1 MAKVGYIFK
10 ANHYD
15 SYEADKE
22 WMLKFGCVQV
32 IEEETDHELM
42 RPQWKQLM
50 NALDRGDELVVSK
63 FSNAVRGV
71 RELAV
76 CIEMCRIKVV
86 RLISI
91 HDRIDS
97 RNELFKETTAAEV
110 LEMIGALPEEI
121 AALRKSSSHI
131 MLLQKNIKSPAK
143 TVKTLSRTE
152 RERTIVDMYN
162 AGYSMDDIAN
172 VSGFSSRS
180 SIFRILNKYNVDLNR
195 GRTKGPRRKKGD
207 RRCRVSNIIPNYM
220 ELSDWFKGFEKGIAK
235 LTEGQRETFFHECG
249 KNCVQCGTLQIYKD
263 LYEQAAGDLDLFFL

>member
-1 MAKVGYIFK
+1 MPEYDFRQTKKHYLCIGYYFQHKTMAKVGYIFK

-63 FSNAVRGV
+63 FSNAVR
-71 RELAV
+71 
-76 CIEMCRIKVV
+76 
-86 RLISI
+86 
-91 HDRIDS
+91 RIDS

-131 MLLQKNIKSPAK
+131 MLFQKNIKSPAK

-195 GRTKGPRRKKGD
+195 GRTKGPRRKKG
-207 RRCRVSNIIPNYM
+207 
-220 ELSDWFKGFEKGIAK
+220 
-235 LTEGQRETFFHECG
+235 TEETE
-249 KNCVQCGTLQIYKD
+249 
-263 LYEQAAGDLDLFFL
+263 

>member
-110 LEMIGALPEEI
+110 LEMIGSSGRNSRIAEI
-121 AALRKSSSHI
+121 FQPYHAAPKEHQI
-131 MLLQKNIKSPAK
+131 
-143 TVKTLSRTE
+143 
-152 RERTIVDMYN
+152 
-162 AGYSMDDIAN
+162 
-172 VSGFSSRS
+172 SGQDGEDF
-180 SIFRILNKYNVDLNR
+180 
-195 GRTKGPRRKKGD
+195 
-207 RRCRVSNIIPNYM
+207 IP
-220 ELSDWFKGFEKGIAK
+220 D
-235 LTEGQRETFFHECG
+235 
-249 KNCVQCGTLQIYKD
+249 
-263 LYEQAAGDLDLFFL
+263 

>member
-1 MAKVGYIFK
+1 
-10 ANHYD
+10 
-15 SYEADKE
+15 
-22 WMLKFGCVQV
+22 MLKFGCVQV

-97 RNELFKETTAAEV
+97 CNELFKETTAAEV

-131 MLLQKNIKSPAK
+131 MLFQ
-143 TVKTLSRTE
+143 RTSNL
-152 RERTIVDMYN
+152 R
-162 AGYSMDDIAN
+162 
-172 VSGFSSRS
+172 
-180 SIFRILNKYNVDLNR
+180 
-195 GRTKGPRRKKGD
+195 PRR
-207 RRCRVSNIIPNYM
+207 
-220 ELSDWFKGFEKGIAK
+220 
-235 LTEGQRETFFHECG
+235 
-249 KNCVQCGTLQIYKD
+249 
-263 LYEQAAGDLDLFFL
+263 

>member
-1 MAKVGYIFK
+1 MDAEFRLCTG
-10 ANHYD
+10 D
-15 SYEADKE
+15 R
-22 WMLKFGCVQV
+22 
-32 IEEETDHELM
+32 EETDHELM

-110 LEMIGALPEEI
+110 LEMVGALPEEI

-131 MLLQKNIKSPAK
+131 MMFQKNIKSPAK
-143 TVKTLSRTE
+143 TEKL
-152 RERTIVDMYN
+152 YP
-162 AGYSMDDIAN
+162 G
-172 VSGFSSRS
+172 
-180 SIFRILNKYNVDLNR
+180 LN
-195 GRTKGPRRKKGD
+195 GKGPSWT
-207 RRCRVSNIIPNYM
+207 CITTAIP
-220 ELSDWFKGFEKGIAK
+220 S
-235 LTEGQRETFFHECG
+235 T
-249 KNCVQCGTLQIYKD
+249 TLP
-263 LYEQAAGDLDLFFL
+263 A

>member
-1 MAKVGYIFK
+1 MQSGLCLFTFQWQ
-10 ANHYD
+10 NC
-15 SYEADKE
+15 S
-22 WMLKFGCVQV
+22 LFGGNIQ

-195 GRTKGPRRKKGD
+195 GRTKGPRRKKG
-207 RRCRVSNIIPNYM
+207 
-220 ELSDWFKGFEKGIAK
+220 
-235 LTEGQRETFFHECG
+235 TE
-249 KNCVQCGTLQIYKD
+249 D
-263 LYEQAAGDLDLFFL
+263 AG

>member
-1 MAKVGYIFK
+1 
-10 ANHYD
+10 
-15 SYEADKE
+15 
-22 WMLKFGCVQV
+22 
-32 IEEETDHELM
+32 M

-131 MLLQKNIKSPAK
+131 MLFQKNIKSPAK
-143 TVKTLSRTE
+143 TMKTLSRSE

-195 GRTKGPRRKKGD
+195 GRTKGPRRGNRGNGMKLK
-207 RRCRVSNIIPNYM
+207 
-220 ELSDWFKGFEKGIAK
+220 SDFQIH
-235 LTEGQRETFFHECG
+235 LNHE
-249 KNCVQCGTLQIYKD
+249 
-263 LYEQAAGDLDLFFL
+263 

>member
-1 MAKVGYIFK
+1 MDVEI
-10 ANHYD
+10 
-15 SYEADKE
+15 
-22 WMLKFGCVQV
+22 GCVQV

-71 RELAV
+71 RELAF

-121 AALRKSSSHI
+121 AGGEGVFPP
-131 MLLQKNIKSPAK
+131 LLLSQKNKNPPAQRGKALSPDRGENTLVEVKS
-143 TVKTLSRTE
+143 
-152 RERTIVDMYN
+152 
-162 AGYSMDDIAN
+162 G
-172 VSGFSSRS
+172 
-180 SIFRILNKYNVDLNR
+180 
-195 GRTKGPRRKKGD
+195 
-207 RRCRVSNIIPNYM
+207 
-220 ELSDWFKGFEKGIAK
+220 
-235 LTEGQRETFFHECG
+235 
-249 KNCVQCGTLQIYKD
+249 
-263 LYEQAAGDLDLFFL
+263 